1 MNIKQSQKII
11 YPVLSV
17 IAFLGIWMIA
27 AVSMGVSIILPTPL
41 EMFKEFFRLLSES
54 SFYTAVS
61 GTLLRTLWSFLIAF
75 SLSLIV
81 AVLCSLYRVLYSIL
95 YPIIVILRATPTIS
109 IILLS
114 LIWLTSN
121 SSPLLIAFLIIFP
134 MMFTSFYQAIL
145 SSDKDLAEMS
155 KVYNVKKTD
164 TLRYFYIPSIASTM
178 FAQIT
183 SALTLNVKLII
194 AAEALAQTR
203 ISMGN
208 AMQISKGNLN
218 IAELLAWT
226 VMAILLSYVLELL
239 IILIKK
245 LTVRWKT

>member
-1 MNIKQSQKII
+1 
-11 YPVLSV
+11 
-17 IAFLGIWMIA
+17 
-27 AVSMGVSIILPTPL
+27 
-41 EMFKEFFRLLSES
+41 
-54 SFYTAVS
+54 
-61 GTLLRTLWSFLIAF
+61 
-75 SLSLIV
+75 
-81 AVLCSLYRVLYSIL
+81 
-95 YPIIVILRATPTIS
+95 
-109 IILLS
+109 
-114 LIWLTSN
+114 
-121 SSPLLIAFLIIFP
+121 
-134 MMFTSFYQAIL
+134 
-145 SSDKDLAEMS
+145 
-155 KVYNVKKTD
+155 
-164 TLRYFYIPSIASTM
+164 M